1 MIMGYWN
8 FRSRYPMQNI
18 QYRMS
23 NKKEE
28 TTMKDTLNY
37 LFSGNTLTKEEA
49 CVMLTKIG
57 EGRFS
62 EAEIASFLTVF
73 RMRKIK
79 AEELSGFRQ
88 AMLDL
93 SIAVDLSEFN
103 SIDVVGTGGDGKN
116 TFNISTLSCF
126 VLAGAGYKVTK
137 HGNYGLSSVSGAS
150 NMFEYFGYKFS
161 NQVGKLRKELE
172 QAGICFLHAPL
183 FHPAM
188 KHVGPVRKALKVKTL
203 FNMMGP
209 IINPSF
215 PKNQLVGVSDLEIL
229 DLYHQ
234 VFADSQQNYLIVH
247 SLDGFDEISLTGDAR
262 FVSNNAKNTISPDD
276 FGFSMLEQEEL
287 SGGNSVED
295 AARIF
300 RNVLEGNGTVAQRN
314 VVIANAALGIQ
325 CISQKKSLAECI
337 AEASVSLESGQA
349 LGVLKKLMDLNK

>member
-1 MIMGYWN
+1 
-8 FRSRYPMQNI
+8 
-18 QYRMS
+18 
-23 NKKEE
+23 
-28 TTMKDTLNY
+28 MKDTLNY
-37 LFSGNTLTKEEA
+37 LFAGNTLTKEEA
-49 CVMLTKIG
+49 RTILTRVG
-57 EGRFS
+57 EGQFS
-62 EAEIASFLTVF
+62 EAEIAALLTVF
-73 RMRKIK
+73 RMRRIK

-103 SIDVVGTGGDGKN
+103 AIDVVGTGGDGKN

-161 NQVGKLRKELE
+161 NNAGKLRKEVD

-188 KHVGPVRKALKVKTL
+188 KHVGPVRKALKMKTL

-209 IINPSF
+209 IINPSR
-215 PKNQLVGVSDLEIL
+215 PKNQLVGVSDLEIM
-229 DLYHQ
+229 DLYHR
-234 VFADSQQNYLIVH
+234 VFADSDQNYLIVH
-247 SLDGFDEISLTGDAR
+247 SLDGYDEISLTGDAR
-262 FVSNNAKNTISPDD
+262 FVSNQTEDSISPAH
-276 FGFSMLEQEEL
+276 FGFKVLKQEEL

-295 AARIF
+295 AAKIF
-300 RNVLEGNGTVAQRN
+300 KNVLEGNGTEAQRN

-325 CISQKKSLAECI
+325 CISPEKSLADCV
-337 AEASVSLESGQA
+337 AEASESLASGKA
-349 LGVLKKLMDLNK
+349 LSVLTKLINIQ

>member
-1 MIMGYWN
+1 
-8 FRSRYPMQNI
+8 
-18 QYRMS
+18 
-23 NKKEE
+23 
-28 TTMKDTLNY
+28 MKNTLNY
-37 LFSGNTLTKEEA
+37 LFAGNTLTKEEA
-49 CVMLTKIG
+49 RAILTRVG
-57 EGRFS
+57 EGEFS

-88 AMLDL
+88 AMLEL

-103 SIDVVGTGGDGKN
+103 TIDVVGTGGDGKN

-126 VLAGAGYKVTK
+126 ILAGAGYKVSK

-161 NQVGKLRKELE
+161 NNADKLRKELE

-209 IINPSF
+209 IINPSR
-215 PKNQLVGVSDLEIL
+215 PKNQLVGVSDMEIM
-229 DLYHQ
+229 DLYHH
-234 VFADSQQNYLIVH
+234 VFADSNQNFLIVH
-247 SLDGFDEISLTGDAR
+247 SLDGYDEISLTGDAR
-262 FVSNNAKNTISPDD
+262 FVSNQTEDSISPRD
-276 FGFSMLEQEEL
+276 FGFRIVGQEEL

-295 AARIF
+295 AAQIF
-300 RNVLEGNGTVAQRN
+300 KNVLEGKGSEAQRN

-325 CISQKKSLAECI
+325 CITSEKTLSDCVAAATE
-337 AEASVSLESGQA
+337 SLESGRA
-349 LGVLKKLMDLNK
+349 FEVFKKLMKMNK

>member
-1 MIMGYWN
+1 
-8 FRSRYPMQNI
+8 
-18 QYRMS
+18 
-23 NKKEE
+23 
-28 TTMKDTLNY
+28 MKDTLNY
-37 LFSGNTLTKEEA
+37 LFAGNTLTKEEA
-49 CVMLTKIG
+49 RTILTRVG
-57 EGRFS
+57 EGQFS
-62 EAEIASFLTVF
+62 EAEIAALLTVF

-103 SIDVVGTGGDGKN
+103 AIDVVGTGGDGKN

-126 VLAGAGYKVTK
+126 ILAGAGYKVTK

-161 NQVGKLRKELE
+161 NNADKLRKEVE

-209 IINPSF
+209 IINPSR
-215 PKNQLVGVSDLEIL
+215 PKNQLVGVSDLEIM
-229 DLYHQ
+229 DLYHR
-234 VFADSQQNYLIVH
+234 VFADSDQNYLIVH
-247 SLDGFDEISLTGDAR
+247 SLEGYDEISLTGDAR
-262 FVSNNAKNTISPDD
+262 FVSNQTEDSISASD
-276 FGFSMLEQEEL
+276 FGFALVTPEEL

-295 AARIF
+295 AAKIF
-300 RNVLEGNGTVAQRN
+300 KNVLEGKGTEAQRN

-325 CISQKKSLAECI
+325 CISPEKSLADCV
-337 AEASVSLESGQA
+337 AEASESLASGKA
-349 LGVLKKLMDLNK
+349 LSVLTKLMDLNR

>member
-1 MIMGYWN
+1 
-8 FRSRYPMQNI
+8 
-18 QYRMS
+18 
-23 NKKEE
+23 
-28 TTMKDTLNY
+28 MKDTLNY
-37 LFSGNTLTKEEA
+37 LFTGNTLTKEEA
-49 CVMLTKIG
+49 RAILTRVG
-57 EGRFS
+57 EGQFS
-62 EAEIASFLTVF
+62 EAEIAALLTVF

-103 SIDVVGTGGDGKN
+103 AIDVVGTGGDGKN

-161 NQVGKLRKELE
+161 NNADKLRKEVE

-209 IINPSF
+209 IINPSR
-215 PKNQLVGVSDLEIL
+215 PKNQLVGVSDLEIM
-229 DLYHQ
+229 DLYHH
-234 VFADSQQNYLIVH
+234 VFSDSDQNYMIVN
-247 SLDGFDEISLTGDAR
+247 SLDGYDEISLTGDAR
-262 FVSNNAKNTISPDD
+262 YVSNQTEDSISASD
-276 FGFSMLEQEEL
+276 FGFALVTPEEL

-295 AARIF
+295 AAKIF
-300 RNVLEGNGTVAQRN
+300 RNVLEGKGTEAQRN

-325 CISQKKSLAECI
+325 CISPEKSLADCV
-337 AEASVSLESGQA
+337 AEATESLASGKA
-349 LGVLKKLMDLNK
+349 LGVLEKLMKLNEI

>member
-1 MIMGYWN
+1 
-8 FRSRYPMQNI
+8 
-18 QYRMS
+18 
-23 NKKEE
+23 
-28 TTMKDTLNY
+28 MKDTLNY
-37 LFSGNTLTKEEA
+37 LFAGNTLTKEEA
-49 CVMLTKIG
+49 RAILTRVG
-57 EGRFS
+57 EGQFS
-62 EAEIASFLTVF
+62 EAEIAALLTVF

-103 SIDVVGTGGDGKN
+103 AIDVVGTGGDGKN

-161 NQVGKLRKELE
+161 NNADKLRKEVE

-203 FNMMGP
+203 FNIMGP
-209 IINPSF
+209 IINPSR
-215 PKNQLVGVSDLEIL
+215 PKNQLVGVSDLEIM

-234 VFADSQQNYLIVH
+234 VFADSDQNYMIVN
-247 SLDGFDEISLTGDAR
+247 SLDGYDEISLTGDAR
-262 FVSNNAKNTISPDD
+262 YVSNQTEDSISPAH
-276 FGFSMLEQEEL
+276 FGFRTVCQEEL
-287 SGGNSVED
+287 FGGNSVED
-295 AARIF
+295 AAKIF
-300 RNVLEGNGTVAQRN
+300 KNVLEGNGTEAQQN
-314 VVIANAALGIQ
+314 VVIANAALSIQ
-325 CISQKKSLAECI
+325 CISPEKSLADCV
-337 AEASVSLESGQA
+337 AEASESLASDKA
-349 LGVLKKLMDLNK
+349 LGVLEKLMELNR